1 MVPFLE
7 RRNVEAAVAW
17 QTFWRHPPLAPTLS
31 LIFMMTVS
39 SASISHLARSY
50 LVGSSQ
56 PSAVTALMNSIN
68 PQNRWV

>member
-1 MVPFLE
+1 MLKQQWTAKLFG
-7 RRNVEAAVAW
+7 AI
-17 QTFWRHPPLAPTLS
+17 PLPRSHSS

-50 LVGSSQ
+50 LVGFSQ
-56 PSAVTALMNSIN
+56 PSAVTALHMNSKN